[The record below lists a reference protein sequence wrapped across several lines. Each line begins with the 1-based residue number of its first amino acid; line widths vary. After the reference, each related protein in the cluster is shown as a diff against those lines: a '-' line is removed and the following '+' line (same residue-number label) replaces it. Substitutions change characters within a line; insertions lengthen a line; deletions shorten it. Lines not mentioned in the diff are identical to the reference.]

1 MMDTVEIV
9 KILKKFNAESAHKY
23 GIKSLGIFGSFA
35 RCQQNEASD
44 LDIFVMLQESDYF
57 ILEKIKEELEHLIH
71 FKVDVVNF
79 RDSLR
84 ESFKQNILR
93 DAIYI

>member
-9 KILKKFNAESAHKY
+9 KILKKFKAESAHKY

-57 ILEKIKEELEHLIH
+57 YFGENKRGTRTSDT
-71 FKVDVVNF
+71 FQ
-79 RDSLR
+79 S
-84 ESFKQNILR
+84 
-93 DAIYI
+93 

>member
-9 KILKKFNAESAHKY
+9 KILKKFKAESAHKY
-23 GIKSLGIFGSFA
+23 GIKSLGIFGSLA